1 MAYKLFEELS
11 TYNLDEICEV
21 DLRQIQK
28 DIEEEFKRRRYELK
42 KQAVEELNTF
52 IEKWEKVGI
61 TFETNWYDL
70 KVNDFAIYDSQDD
83 DEDDD

>member
-1 MAYKLFEELS
+1 MAYELFEELS
-11 TYNLDEICEV
+11 TCNLDEIAEE

-42 KQAVEELNTF
+42 KQAVEELNAF
-52 IEKWEKVGI
+52 IEKWERVGI

-70 KVNDFAIYDSQDD
+70 KVNDFAIHDNQDD
-83 DEDDD
+83 EEDDD

>member
-70 KVNDFAIYDSQDD
+70 KVNDFAIHDSQDD
-83 DEDDD
+83 EEDGD